1 MFDERYR
8 EQVQEFHVRFTCRAK
23 LSHIFLA
30 TLQGYGLLLFDPFE
44 YPEDGLFVGC
54 TSHLEIRSVFL
65 IDSYP
70 EVRSV
75 FLIDSGLTFFLI
87 KQKTISNCFFFCIKF
102 FPACSNCSY
111 FVKLI
116 I

>member
-8 EQVQEFHVRFTCRAK
+8 EQVKEFHVRFTCRAK

-44 YPEDGLFVGC
+44 YPGDGLFVGC

-70 EVRSV
+70 EIRSV
-75 FLIDSGLTFFLI
+75 FLIDSGLTFFFI
-87 KQKTISNCFFFCIKF
+87 KKKQFQTVFFFFALSF
-102 FPACSNCSY
+102 FQLA
-111 FVKLI
+111 LI
-116 I
+116 VVIS